1 MEIGDE
7 GELDALKVEQN
18 DIECAK
24 KMFKRWL
31 EKKPDASWDDLIEV
45 FKTPHIGLHTL
56 AYDIEGKLLSESMYT
71 IMLSLLMK
79 Y

>member
-7 GELDALKVEQN
+7 GELDVLKAEQN
-18 DIECAK
+18 DIERAK

-31 EKKPDASWDDLIEV
+31 EKKPDASWCDLIEV
-45 FKTPHIGLHTL
+45 FKTKHIGLQTL
-56 AYDIEGKLLSESMYT
+56 AYEIEGKLLSESMCT
-71 IMLSLLMK
+71 VMLSVLIK